1 MKNISEL
8 QADFGV
14 YIQQNKFTKAPEAL
28 YEPINYIM
36 SLGGKRIRPVLLL
49 LAYNLYKEDLEKAMP
64 AAYGIELFHN
74 FTLLHDDI
82 MDEADVRRGQPTVHR
97 KFGVNAGILSGDAML
112 IYVYDCLMR
121 LGCKEKLPELI
132 QIFNKMGIE
141 VCEGQ
146 QYDMNFEEQQNVS
159 ISDYI
164 KMIEL
169 KTAVL
174 LGTSLQMGAIIADA
188 NSHCSKN
195 LYNFGRNIGIAFQ
208 LQDDILDTYG
218 DPDVFG
224 KKIGG
229 DIVQNKKTFLV
240 LKTMELA
247 TESDSQTLWEWMGKT
262 TVQEEQKI
270 EAVRALFDQ
279 YNVRQ
284 HAEKLKENYLQ
295 DAFQAL
301 DLVDCLESRK
311 ANLRMLANQLMLRK
325 V

>member
-1 MKNISEL
+1 MRNITEL
-8 QADFGV
+8 HADFGV
-14 YIQQNKFTKAPEAL
+14 YIKQNQFTKAPETL

-36 SLGGKRIRPVLLL
+36 GLGGKRIRPVLLL

-112 IYVYDCLMR
+112 IYVYECLIR
-121 LGCKEKLPELI
+121 LDCKEKLPELI

-146 QYDMNFEEQQNVS
+146 QYDMNFEGQQHVS
-159 ISDYI
+159 IPDYI

-174 LGTSLQMGAIIADA
+174 LGTSLQMGAIIAGA

-195 LYNFGRNIGIAFQ
+195 LYNFGKNIGIAFQ
-208 LQDDILDTYG
+208 LQDDMLDTYG

-247 TESDSQTLWEWMGKT
+247 TESDDKVLREWMQKT
-262 TVQEEQKI
+262 DRGEEQKI
-270 EAVRALFDQ
+270 KSVRELFDK
-279 YNVRQ
+279 YEVRQ
-284 HAEKLKENYLQ
+284 HAEQLKENYLQ
-295 DAFQAL
+295 DAFKAL
-301 DLVDCLESRK
+301 DLVDCPESRK
-311 ANLRMLANQLMLRK
+311 ANLRMLANQLMLRT